1 MSEVET
7 EGVPPV
13 VVDLG
18 TVKKKH
24 LKRLRRGEGKL
35 LPQIDEVVEV
45 VRNELGEELEGKEL
59 VPLIL
64 IYREKKKRR
73 RLLDF

>member
-18 TVKKKH
+18 AVKKKH

-45 VRNELGEELEGKEL
+45 VRKELGEELEGKEL
-59 VPLIL
+59 VPVVLV
-64 IYREKKKRR
+64 YREKKKPR